1 MIRKSTISASCKYLF
16 LFISLVLVLVPF
28 AWMVSTALKT
38 ESEALYQPPILF
50 PRVPQF
56 VNFIKA
62 LQMAPF
68 LTYFWNTLVVAFF
81 VVILSTAVTVLAA
94 FAFSWMDFPGKNV
107 LFFIVLGS
115 MMIPQEM
122 LIITNFMT
130 VAKLGW
136 LNTYQAL
143 ILPYA
148 VNAFNIF
155 LLRQTMKQ
163 IPTDLFT
170 ASRIDGLSHFRFL
183 RKVVLPIARPT
194 ILTTMLLSLIWIWN
208 TYAWPNLITTKDSL
222 RMISNGL
229 SNAFTTNSGTIKYE
243 LQMSAA
249 TLVTIPLIVLFVI
262 LRKNV
267 FAGMQTGGLKG

>member
-107 LFFIVLGS
+107 LFFLVLGS

>member
-1 MIRKSTISASCKYLF
+1 MIRKSTSSTTCKYLF
-16 LFISLVLVLVPF
+16 LFIALILVLIPF

-38 ESEALYQPPILF
+38 ESEALYQPPVLF
-50 PRVPQF
+50 PKVPQF
-56 VNFIKA
+56 MNFIRA

-81 VVILSTAVTVLAA
+81 VVILSTTVTVLAA
-94 FAFSWMDFPGKNV
+94 YAFSWMDFPGKNV

-163 IPTDLFT
+163 IPTDLFI

-183 RKVVLPIARPT
+183 RKVVLPITRPT

-249 TLVTIPLIVLFVI
+249 TLVTIPLIILFVI

-267 FAGMQTGGLKG
+267 FAGMQTGGIKG